1 MHSCSFP
8 TRGQRTPPPG
18 KLRATSSANR
28 VSSAKL
34 EFQTDVF
41 PRAAELPVSPQRLPT
56 ECYRKASLEVR
67 IRPVASA
74 TFR

>member
-1 MHSCSFP
+1 MHSCSVP
-8 TRGQRTPPPG
+8 TRGQRTPPPRKHG
-18 KLRATSSANR
+18 ATSGANG
-28 VSSAKL
+28 VSTAKL

-56 ECYRKASLEVR
+56 ECYRKASLVVR
-67 IRPVASA
+67 IRSAASE